1 MKNEPITISDIAKAL
16 NFSSSTVSRALR
28 DSYQISEAT
37 RRIVKAYAEK
47 HNYHPNLVAQS
58 LKSNKSKSIGLL
70 LCSVPNNFFA
80 EVISGVESIAYNSG
94 YHIIITQSHE
104 SAEREARNL
113 EHLIWR
119 SVDGLI
125 VSLSTETKDMS
136 KLQQIHA
143 NGVPIVFFDR
153 VSDCIDTHQVVADNI
168 GASYNLTKH
177 LLEGGFRKIAQIT
190 SAEDMSITHE
200 RNEGYFKALAEFGIP
215 AREDYI
221 QYCRH
226 GGMMIEEIE
235 TSVQKLLDL
244 KEPPD
249 ALFTASDRI
258 TIGAFA
264 FLHKKKIRIPDQMA
278 IAGFCNFSSPELFN
292 PSLTTICQ
300 PAFEIGKTAAELLI
314 KLIES
319 KRPATSF
326 EKRILPTELIIRDSS
341 VKKNKPPR
349 LVTKLNK

>member
-1 MKNEPITISDIAKAL
+1 MKSEPITITDIAKAL

-28 DSYQISEAT
+28 DSYQISEKT
-37 RRIVKAYAEK
+37 KRIVKAYAEK

-80 EVISGVESIAYNSG
+80 EVISGIESIAYSSG

-104 SAEREARNL
+104 SAEREAKNL
-113 EHLIWR
+113 EHLSWR

-136 KLQQIHA
+136 KLQQIHS

-168 GASYNLTKH
+168 GGAYNLTKH
-177 LLEGGFRKIAQIT
+177 LLESGFRNIAQIT

-200 RNEGYFKALAEFGIP
+200 RNEGYFKALAEFGITV
-215 AREDYI
+215 REDYI
-221 QYCRH
+221 QYCQH
-226 GGMMIEEIE
+226 GGMIIEEIE
-235 TSVQKLLDL
+235 SSVQRLLDL
-244 KEPPD
+244 KQPPD

-264 FLHKKKIRIPDQMA
+264 YLHKKKIRIPEQMA

-292 PSLTTICQ
+292 PPLTTICQ
-300 PAFEIGKTAAELLI
+300 PAFEMGKTAAELLI
-314 KLIES
+314 QLIES
-319 KRPATSF
+319 KKPNTSF

-341 VKKNKPPR
+341 VKK
-349 LVTKLNK
+349 